1 LVNWLKQLIK
11 RKERRPAQIQAARH
25 YDLQYNNYRAEGLG
39 ALAQGRVKEAIDALG
54 RAVLFRSDDPVAH
67 LDLGRALQ
75 LDGKTEAA
83 RQAYLRALNLN
94 PNLSEAKNAL
104 LALPP
109 LPPTRKDFHPEQ
121 RIKVDGQSMTFRVLE
136 VRKGGFG
143 AVYVVIDEEFKARWA
158 LKTFQARYL
167 WNDEDRKR
175 FEREALTWLMLDRH
189 PNIVTAKRLM
199 LIEGFPC
206 VLLDYHPHNLA
217 EYLQTGPLGTQLA
230 MYFAFQFCDG
240 MFYAHQKM
248 GIVHR
253 DIKPSNCL
261 LTEEKVSGQDI
272 PVLKVTDFG
281 LARTFAEAQERSLGL
296 SEFEPEVRSQFTT
309 VLGTP
314 QYMSPE
320 QFRAGAVLDTR
331 SDIYSFGIMFYEMLT
346 RDLPPVGFL
355 AYSHIAKRASS
366 GDFPESLKQII
377 LRCVQLDPR
386 ERPRDFGELRN
397 QLDAAHEQLT
407 GFAHLLDVNP
417 KALEMDSDD
426 WNDKA
431 IGLKNLGYLEE
442 ACTCCVRAL
451 DLSPNDAAVWSNYGG
466 AQAGLG
472 RFSEAL
478 SCFEKAL
485 KIESS
490 NAVLWANKGAALDA
504 LSRHDEARTC
514 YERAIEIEPGYEVAW
529 ANLGAN
535 LTDAGYLESA
545 VSCFDLSLKINRRDF
560 EVWSN
565 KAKILYRLGRYEEA
579 LVSCGEGLAIQPRHP
594 GLWNT
599 RACILLK
606 LERLED
612 ALLASNRGLEVD
624 ENDPYV
630 WQTKGAILSH
640 LEKPIEAEKCFERA
654 RELRNSSH

>member
-1 LVNWLKQLIK
+1 VVNWLKQLIK
-11 RKERRPAQIQAARH
+11 PKERQPAQIQAARH
-25 YDLQYNNYRAEGLG
+25 YELQYRNYRAEGLR
-39 ALAQGRVKEAIDALG
+39 ALAEGRIKEAIDALG
-54 RAVLFRSDDPVAH
+54 RAVLFRSNDPVAH

-94 PNLSEAKNAL
+94 PNLSEVKNAL

-109 LPPTRKDFHPEQ
+109 LPPTRKDFHAEQ
-121 RIKVDGQSMTFRVLE
+121 RIKVDGQSMRFRVLE
-136 VRKGGFG
+136 VRRGGFG
-143 AVYVVIDEEFKARWA
+143 AVYVVIDEQFETRWA

-167 WNDEDRKR
+167 WTDEDRKR

-189 PNIVTAKRLM
+189 PNIVSAKGLI
-199 LIEGFPC
+199 LIEGLPC
-206 VLLDYHPHNLA
+206 LWLDYVPYNLA
-217 EYLQTGPLGTQLA
+217 EFLRTGPLGTQLA
-230 MYFAFQFCDG
+230 MHYAFQFCDG

-261 LTEEKVSGQDI
+261 LTGEGC
-272 PVLKVTDFG
+272 LKITDFG
-281 LARTFAEAQERSLGL
+281 LARTFAEVQERSLGL
-296 SEFEPEVRSQFTT
+296 SEFEPEIRSQFTT
-309 VLGTP
+309 VAGTP

-355 AYSHIAKRASS
+355 AHSHIAKRASS

-386 ERPRDFGELRN
+386 ERPSDFGELRN
-397 QLDAAHEQLT
+397 QLDAAHEQMT
-407 GFAHLLDVNP
+407 GMPFPFEPNP
-417 KALEMDSDD
+417 KALEMDSTD

-431 IGLKNLGYLEE
+431 IGLKNLGYFEA
-442 ACTCCVRAL
+442 ACTCYMRAL
-451 DLSPNDAAVWSNYGG
+451 DLKPSDATVWSNYGG
-466 AQAGLG
+466 ALIGLG
-472 RFSEAL
+472 RFNEAL
-478 SCFEKAL
+478 SCYEKGL
-485 KIESS
+485 MIDSS
-490 NAVLWANKGAALDA
+490 GSALWANKGYVLEALN
-504 LSRHDEARTC
+504 RPDEARTC
-514 YERAIEIEPGYEVAW
+514 YERAIEIEPGNEMFW
-529 ANLGAN
+529 MNLGAN
-535 LTDAGYLESA
+535 LTDAGNLESA
-545 VSCFDLSLKINRRDF
+545 VSCFDLSLKINRRNF

-565 KAKILYRLGRYEEA
+565 KAMVLYQLGRYEEA

-594 GLWNT
+594 VIWNT
-599 RACILLK
+599 RANILLK

-612 ALLASNRGLEVD
+612 ALLASNRGLEID

-630 WQTKGAILSH
+630 WQTKGAILSR

-654 RELRNSSH
+654 RVLRNSSH